1 MLNKRIKK
9 ILIIKIKFSLSKTYT
24 VFPKQVTIV
33 SADNTMIKTYNVQ
46 LELISLDN
54 SIFTNI
60 PYSPSSTNFPVTIS
74 LNQSNAASFNSVWI
88 TYSTTFNVSFTVK
101 LTFAL
106 YY

>member
-1 MLNKRIKK
+1 MFIC
-9 ILIIKIKFSLSKTYT
+9 
-24 VFPKQVTIV
+24 
-33 SADNTMIKTYNVQ
+33 
-46 LELISLDN
+46 LDN